1 MEPLRRVIETIRKNL
16 GGMKPEQWLLVGS
29 LGVIV
34 VMALLLVALYS
45 GKPVLVAAL
54 PGATAEEQQRAIPIL
69 DANRIKYENRGGQI
83 FIPQSK
89 QMEVVALLS
98 QSGQQPSNTAV
109 IFQNILKNQNWINS
123 KEQNR
128 QIYKVMLDNFLSDVV
143 GRFDGVQSAK
153 VFVDAPE
160 AVGIGQA
167 ARPPKASIT
176 IFAKPGKPLTQATV
190 DAAART
196 VAGSVAGLELSRVN
210 VADGAGMP
218 RKVTDDSELAG
229 NGYRETAAAMERQF
243 REKIYNLVRH
253 IDGVVVE
260 VTATVDVTRSRSTLQ
275 KNLPV
280 GQGTVAVP
288 KKETSNSTMQADIG
302 EGAEPGVRS
311 NAEASIAVGSSQ
323 GSKNETKQDDTEF
336 TVGIGTENKQVE
348 DPGGMP
354 THLVATVNVPRNAI
368 ISMLLAETS
377 PPADATGDANKPAM
391 PDAEKVTS
399 RFNDEEARIRKA
411 LEPHVKTRAPNG
423 QIVEGEVVVTMVSGD
438 GSVRGGGGFAAGLG
452 GAGSDGGGA
461 GGGLGLGL
469 LGSGLIE
476 KGVLGVLALM
486 SVAMMFLMVRKAGK
500 RLADQVPT
508 VEELV
513 GAPPKLR
520 ADEGLVGE
528 ADESETAITGI
539 ELGEDEIRADKIRE
553 QVGDLVK
560 AAPEVAAKVLN
571 RWIAV
576 EE

>member
-16 GGMKPEQWLLVGS
+16 GGMKPEQWLLVGA

-34 VMALLLVALYS
+34 VMVLLMVALYS
-45 GKPVLVAAL
+45 GKPVLVPAL

-69 DANRIKYENRGGQI
+69 EANRIKYENRGGQI
-83 FIPQSK
+83 FIPQAR
-89 QMEVVALLS
+89 QMEAIALLS

-109 IFQNILKNQNWINS
+109 VFQNILKNQNWINS

-128 QIYKVMLDNFLSDVV
+128 QIYKVMLDNFLSEVV

-176 IFAKPGKPLTQATV
+176 IFAKPGKPLSQATV
-190 DAAART
+190 DAAARI
-196 VAGSVAGLELSRVN
+196 VAGSVAGLELSRVS

-275 KNLPV
+275 KNLPM

-288 KKETSNSTMQADIG
+288 KKETSNTTMQAEIG

-311 NAEASIAVGSSQ
+311 NTQANIAVGSSQ

-336 TVGIGTENKQVE
+336 AVGIGTESKHVD

-354 THLVATVNVPRNAI
+354 TRLVATVNVPRNAI
-368 ISMLLAETS
+368 ISMLLAEL
-377 PPADATGDANKPAM
+377 PAPAEGAEKPAV
-391 PDAEKVTS
+391 PEPEKIAA
-399 RFNDEEARIRKA
+399 RFTEEEGRIRKA

-423 QIVEGEVVVTMVSGD
+423 QIVEGEVVVTMVSGE
-438 GSVRGGGGFAAGLG
+438 GSLRGGGMAASL
-452 GAGSDGGGA
+452 AGGGGA
-461 GGGLGLGL
+461 GGLGLGL

-476 KGVLGVLALM
+476 KGVLGLLALM

-539 ELGEDEIRADKIRE
+539 ELGEEEIRADKIRE

-560 AAPEVAAKVLN
+560 ASPEVAAKVLN
-571 RWIAV
+571 RWISV